1 MSVFVPATNA
11 NTSARSEESLPV
23 TFADPEAAM
32 GDLHVPTRV
41 IHRATS
47 RRAQEIDE
55 QLLLAAQAVF
65 TAMLPKPTKL
75 RIRLQSGQNDQVR
88 HT

>member
-1 MSVFVPATNA
+1 VTK
-11 NTSARSEESLPV
+11 ESLPV
-23 TFADPEAAM
+23 TFADAEAAM

-47 RRAQEIDE
+47 RRAQEIHE

-65 TAMLPKPTKL
+65 TAMVPKPTKL
-75 RIRLQSGQNDQVR
+75 RIRL
-88 HT
+88 